1 MMLNNY
7 FTNKYTQL
15 IILTLILIAVNMY
28 VIAFLDMS
36 QSRMMRVLSV
46 FLFFIFFIFYK
57 NYWKGFVFLALIL
70 FMLRDLFI
78 INYEIPA
85 YKTSSFLFTI
95 SAYISLIYFSIKKLK
110 ISGFTPAI
118 LIFAISLIGLN
129 IFNLYYLS
137 EILNEGLDNG
147 FQLILFYLQGGTL
160 LVLGFAAYLYYDRY
174 FGKTPLHYLYFVIA
188 FIFSDLCGLAAYFYK
203 IEAAFFLERFF
214 YLIALSLLVNFA
226 LTTSSSKN
234 EGRLRIEKESYI

>member
-1 MMLNNY
+1 MLKNY
-7 FTNKYTQL
+7 FTHKYTQL

-28 VIAFLDMS
+28 VIGFLEMS
-36 QSRMMRVLSV
+36 QSRMMRVISV

-78 INYEIPA
+78 INYEIPT

-95 SAYISLIYFSIKKLK
+95 SAYISLIYFSLKKLK
-110 ISGFTPAI
+110 FSRFTPSI
-118 LIFAISLIGLN
+118 LIFTISLIGLN

-160 LVLGFAAYLYYDRY
+160 LMLGFAAYLYYDRY
-174 FGKTPLHYLYFVIA
+174 FGKTPLHYLFFVIA
-188 FIFSDLCGLAAYFYK
+188 FICSDLCGLAAYFYT
-203 IEAAFFLERFF
+203 IEAAFFLERLF

-226 LTTSSSKN
+226 LTASSSKN
-234 EGRLRIEKESYI
+234 EGRLRIENESYI